1 MGEFTK
7 WEVDEGEL
15 PAGEF
20 DKGGGGFSEVEFS
33 NGEFSYYSYL
43 KALKNWKEVFLGHC
57 IIEFICD
64 IFSRFGL

>member
-20 DKGGGGFSEVEFS
+20 DKGGGGDSP
-33 NGEFSYYSYL
+33 
-43 KALKNWKEVFLGHC
+43 
-57 IIEFICD
+57 
-64 IFSRFGL
+64 R

>member
-1 MGEFTK
+1 MRGNFPPES
-7 WEVDEGEL
+7 L
-15 PAGEF
+15 I
-20 DKGGGGFSEVEFS
+20 KGGGGGFPVGEFS